1 MQVSLEAIK
10 FNHDPGAATS
20 DALNIRRNETEAV
33 TVPEWRKGV
42 SILPDDS
49 PAAYAIKEIGDRQIT
64 IQARFKCVEPETS
77 TVKKCVDPE
86 TNTVEIRA
94 VDPTKSLEGR
104 TGNALGE
111 VVSRQIRFD
120 SNGETQFE
128 TFTLDCID
136 LEKRGVSSSVTTWI
150 WQYRV
155 EDSDWC
161 PFTTTRHRVYTIL
174 EMPKCAWVQQ
184 PFDGRNP
191 QLPWTE
197 VLDYACEWAKGAR
210 DRDEA
215 AARITKAVFDLGQSL
230 VVYDSAPC
238 YANFDNFD
246 CTSLLSLFR
255 DDRGMGQRF
264 NCEDCATIVSTFAN
278 VLGCD
283 LWQSQI
289 GLGFN
294 THPIRLIG
302 SAAFEST
309 FFDYHE
315 VAWKD
320 CCSFEDDLFDAC
332 MELDGDECPSEPPHE
347 GVLGIQTKFGTAQV
361 GTYRFRLSPLPRVGP
376 DGCQPRPQERKR
388 RLIGLNTQPT
398 PESTAECPDAD
409 NTDQGKSDFTDPRDP
424 RPVREAFSIDPNVFE
439 ENRKIGDW
447 EIYRVRYLKKA
458 DVIFGAFTLWFLPQ
472 GDPEYLMRADVYE
485 FDSVDAATRE
495 KQRLLDRY
503 QMKDVKVGNQQT
515 FRGIDFIPVT
525 NTAFLGQFERV
536 LVEGRSVGRKDLLTG
551 EFYGEFLGAFS
562 DLIRSP
568 SM

>member
-230 VVYDSAPC
+230 VRYDGASC
-238 YANFDNFD
+238 YSDLNFD
-246 CTSLLSLFR
+246 CTSLLNLLR
-255 DDRGMGQRF
+255 DDKGMGQRF

-278 VLGCD
+278 ILGCD
-283 LWQSQI
+283 LWQSQM
-289 GLGFN
+289 GTNFVTN
-294 THPIRLIG
+294 PVRLIG
-302 SAAFEST
+302 ASSFEPAD
-309 FFDYHE
+309 FKYHE

-320 CCSFEDDLFDAC
+320 CCSLNDELFDAC
-332 MELDGDECPSEPPHE
+332 VELDGDPRPSERPHS
-347 GVLGIQTKFGTAQV
+347 GVLAIQVKFGTGRA
-361 GTYRFRLSPLPRVGP
+361 GTYRFRLVAPPRRGRPNRCKPTP
-376 DGCQPRPQERKR
+376 DKRKR
-388 RLIGLNTQPT
+388 RPIGLNTQAS
-398 PESTAECPDAD
+398 PECMVE
-409 NTDQGKSDFTDPRDP
+409 GSDSLRQVQHFGERDE
-424 RPVREAFSIDPNVFE
+424 VLEGSSLDPNMFKA
-439 ENRKIGDW
+439 NRRIGSW
-447 EIYRVRYLKKA
+447 ELYRVRYFQRP
-458 DVIFGAFTLWFLPQ
+458 DVAFGAYALWFLPQ
-472 GDPEYLMRADVYE
+472 GDPEHLLRVDVYE
-485 FDSVDAATRE
+485 HTSSEAARRE
-495 KQRLLDRY
+495 KQRLVDRY
-503 QMKDVKVGNQQT
+503 QIRDAKSTELTIGN
-515 FRGIDFIPVT
+515 IDFILVT
-525 NTAFLGQFERV
+525 ATAFLGQNQCV
-536 LVEGRSVGRKDLLTG
+536 LVEGRSVGRKEILGKDLVSTVSQI
-551 EFYGEFLGAFS
+551 FA
-562 DLIRSP
+562 
-568 SM
+568 